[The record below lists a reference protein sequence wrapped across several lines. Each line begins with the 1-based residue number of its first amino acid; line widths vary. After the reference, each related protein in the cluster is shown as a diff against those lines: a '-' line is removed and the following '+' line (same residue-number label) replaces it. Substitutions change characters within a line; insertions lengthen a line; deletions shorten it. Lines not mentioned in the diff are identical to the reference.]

1 VLDTVIALMA
11 AMVLFPI
18 IFTFGMQPS
27 QGPGLVF
34 VTMPIALAQIPA
46 GGFLAAIFFLLLVF
60 AALTSSISMLEVIT
74 SYFID
79 EKEWTRAKATLISG
93 GAVAVVGIPSALAG
107 GDGFFGA
114 GMRDLVGM
122 DWFSAADYL
131 VSNWVLPI
139 GGLGISLFMAW
150 RVDDAIRHD
159 HFLSGSN
166 LAFFYKAWVWLLKY
180 FVPVGIMLVLL
191 HAIGVI

>member
-1 VLDTVIALMA
+1 
-11 AMVLFPI
+11 VLFPI

-34 VTMPIALAQIPA
+34 VTMPIAMAQLPA
-46 GGFLAAIFFLLLVF
+46 GGFLAAVFFLLLVF
-60 AALTSSISMLEVIT
+60 AALTSSISMLEVPA

-79 EKEWTRAKATLISG
+79 EKGWSRARATLISG
-93 GAVAVVGIPSALAG
+93 GGAALVGIPSALAG
-107 GDGFFGA
+107 GEGFFGA
-114 GMRDLVGM
+114 GMTQLVGSS
-122 DWFSAADYL
+122 WFSVADYL

-150 RVDDAIRHD
+150 RVDDAIRHE
-159 HFLSGSN
+159 HFLSGSK
-166 LAFFYKAWVWLLKY
+166 LAFFYKAWVLLLKY
-180 FVPVGIMLVLL
+180 FVPFAIVLVLL